1 MGAQVFS
8 DNVYKLHRMPNT
20 ITSDRGT
27 IFINKFWQELFKLER
42 VGINLF
48 VVYRPQTDGQTEV
61 VSKCLENYL
70 CMVGE
75 MP

>member
-1 MGAQVFS
+1 MVAQVFS
-8 DNVYKLHRMPNT
+8 DNVYKLHGMPNT
-20 ITSDRGT
+20 ITSDRGI

-48 VVYRPQTDGQTEV
+48 VAYHPQTDGQTEV

-70 CMVGE
+70 RMAGE